1 MTRAEEMRRYED
13 KKGIGKRVADP
24 ETAKG
29 GKGDGMKLAMKEP
42 RKNAVE
48 KGKPEKGKEP
58 SLRSDGMKTAM
69 KGEGK
74 PGDKSKL
81 TKMAAAEKKVR

>member
-13 KKGIGKRVADP
+13 KKGIGKRVPDP

-29 GKGDGMKLAMKEP
+29 GKG
-42 RKNAVE
+42 
-48 KGKPEKGKEP
+48 
-58 SLRSDGMKTAM
+58 DGMKTAM